1 MELTDNKYF
10 KYIFSSDW
18 DKDMMIALLTNF
30 PFNSFEEIDSGVIGY
45 LPSSKVSDL
54 LEEEILDFADKY
66 KIKVIKEVI
75 ENKNWNQEWE
85 TAYKP
90 VRINKFCLIRAD
102 FHDIDISG
110 FEHVIT
116 VNPEM
121 TFGTG
126 HHETTVMMIKL
137 MSEIKFNGLKVLDF
151 GSGTG
156 ILAILAEK
164 MGAAK
169 VLALDND
176 PVSVKNISENASK
189 NNCSAI
195 KSKLADTLNIKKF
208 SKDIVLA
215 NIDRNVL
222 TIEAENI
229 SNSLHKGGFLLISGI
244 LIKDRDLMVD
254 LFEGYSLKHMK
265 TLEEG
270 EWTALKFI
278 AY

>member
-164 MGAAK
+164 W
-169 VLALDND
+169 VLQR
-176 PVSVKNISENASK
+176 
-189 NNCSAI
+189 
-195 KSKLADTLNIKKF
+195 F
-208 SKDIVLA
+208 
-215 NIDRNVL
+215 
-222 TIEAENI
+222 
-229 SNSLHKGGFLLISGI
+229 
-244 LIKDRDLMVD
+244 
-254 LFEGYSLKHMK
+254 
-265 TLEEG
+265 
-270 EWTALKFI
+270 
-278 AY
+278 